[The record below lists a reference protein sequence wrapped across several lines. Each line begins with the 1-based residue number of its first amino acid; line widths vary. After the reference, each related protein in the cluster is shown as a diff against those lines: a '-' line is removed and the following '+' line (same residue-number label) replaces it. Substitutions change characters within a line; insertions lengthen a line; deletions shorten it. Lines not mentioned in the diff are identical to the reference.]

1 MRIRFAVKR
10 IRLPRI
16 PVVVDTNGNGAETV
30 FRDAGA
36 ARPFAV
42 ISPGTM
48 FGVPHVIPE
57 NPVRLRHG
65 RRTSAIMPDAK
76 WDSRLLYHL
85 LDLVRLFK
93 GRRQR
98 LLREKWFPGGGGGAN
113 DRQAQC
119 LSRGKTDRIHIGI
132 RDRLVKIRAQLLRRK
147 PLPANLEVVF
157 GNIAA
162 GMQRRFGGFY
172 QIGQMLPL
180 GQHPA
185 SHNGESDR
193 ICGAGIGACLFVHM
207 QS

>member
-1 MRIRFAVKR
+1 
-10 IRLPRI
+10 
-16 PVVVDTNGNGAETV
+16 
-30 FRDAGA
+30 
-36 ARPFAV
+36 
-42 ISPGTM
+42 
-48 FGVPHVIPE
+48 
-57 NPVRLRHG
+57 
-65 RRTSAIMPDAK
+65 MPYAK

-98 LLREKWFPGGGGGAN
+98 LLREQWFPGGGGGAN
-113 DRQAQC
+113 DRQTQC

-132 RDRLVKIRAQLLRRK
+132 RDRLFKIRAQLLRRK

-185 SHNGESDR
+185 SHNGESYR

-207 QS
+207 QSQRFQGSARPPAAIFGCRGSGLAVRVSLPQLANSLASLIGI